1 MTPNGLLVIMVVCAI
16 WIVWAFKDLH
26 DKVKKM
32 KDELDQFRADFKR
45 YDEWVCDTFDDI
57 WLDISIIR
65 KYLGLDKAEE
75 DMEKELNDL
84 DKEFHEQAQE
94 PHGYTQG
101 GSAQRFG

>member
-1 MTPNGLLVIMVVCAI
+1 MTVNGLLVILVVCAI
-16 WIVWAFKDLH
+16 WIIWGFKSLSE
-26 DKVKKM
+26 KLTKT
-32 KDELDQFRADFKR
+32 KDELEQLKSDYKR

-65 KYLGLDKAEE
+65 KHLGMDEATAVMEE
-75 DMEKELNDL
+75 ELNDL